1 MARSVRLSSEE
12 AWTVL
17 AEAHTGIFTS
27 LRRDGT
33 PIALPVWFVVLDR
46 RIYMS
51 GPAHGKKFARV
62 RNDDR
67 VSFLV
72 ESGTRWADLT
82 AVHVTGRAAVLT
94 DNDTFARVV
103 AALDEKYHEFRTP
116 REDMPEIVRSHY
128 DVEPTTIE
136 IVPDDRVLSWDN
148 SRLFDDP

>member
-12 AWTVL
+12 AWIVL

-33 PIALPVWFVVLDR
+33 PIALPVWFVAIDR
-46 RIYMS
+46 RIYVS
-51 GPAHGKKFARV
+51 GPAHGKKFTRM

-72 ESGTRWADLT
+72 ESGMRWADLK
-82 AVHVTGRAAVLT
+82 AVHVTGRAAVLM
-94 DNDTFARVV
+94 DSDRLGRVG
-103 AALDEKYHEFRTP
+103 AALDQKYSEFRTP
-116 REDMPEIVRSHY
+116 REDMPEIARAHY
-128 DVEPTTIE
+128 DVESATIE

-148 SRLFDDP
+148 SRLFDDQ